1 MSESWRLCYYFHG
14 GSTLFGFAFG
24 VVGRVKSESKAKV
37 LRPSRPGTDWH
48 QTPSG
53 SVSGVFPQPSP
64 MRASL
69 ALAQAASA
77 QPQRP
82 SRKRGRGQG
91 ACRIHAGQ
99 RDSESARPS
108 GPPTAKQRNAG
119 KRDSI
124 NYRLHYPLINPLMSH
139 PRGSSQ
145 PQTENETTF
154 AKTKKIGPFCIL
166 WASVIFDVARTT
178 STRITRF

>member
-1 MSESWRLCYYFHG
+1 MAVVLCLALPLASLG
-14 GSTLFGFAFG
+14 GSNPK
-24 VVGRVKSESKAKV
+24 VKLKCSARAVREQI
-37 LRPSRPGTDWH
+37 GTKRRQDRS
-48 QTPSG
+48 P
-53 SVSGVFPQPSP
+53 VVFPQPSP

-166 WASVIFDVARTT
+166 WASVIFDA
-178 STRITRF
+178 

>member
-1 MSESWRLCYYFHG
+1 MAVVLCLALPLASLG
-14 GSTLFGFAFG
+14 GSNPK
-24 VVGRVKSESKAKV
+24 VKLKCSARAVREQI
-37 LRPSRPGTDWH
+37 GTKRRQDRS
-48 QTPSG
+48 P
-53 SVSGVFPQPSP
+53 VVFPQPSP

-82 SRKRGRGQG
+82 CRKRGRGQG

-124 NYRLHYPLINPLMSH
+124 NYLHYPLINPLMSH

-154 AKTKKIGPFCIL
+154 AKTKKRGPFCIL

-178 STRITRF
+178 TTRITRF